1 MSYFWLSQTL
11 NVGSGRLVASLKI
24 SRWWWLD
31 QSSEDQSWG
40 HLLYLASTQI
50 MLVGNVLEFYIL
62 FVGFTLPSPVMD
74 KERETG
80 AGRSEEEQS
89 VIVAWSSVCF
99 CGFVLLDIYIKNLR
113 IWTKYLPMIVK
124 LIDLNTL
131 WFYMRTVYICLYYK
145 S

>member
-1 MSYFWLSQTL
+1 
-11 NVGSGRLVASLKI
+11 
-24 SRWWWLD
+24 
-31 QSSEDQSWG
+31 
-40 HLLYLASTQI
+40 

-99 CGFVLLDIYIKNLR
+99 CGFVLLDIYIKNLH
-113 IWTKYLPMIVK
+113 I
-124 LIDLNTL
+124 
-131 WFYMRTVYICLYYK
+131 
-145 S
+145 